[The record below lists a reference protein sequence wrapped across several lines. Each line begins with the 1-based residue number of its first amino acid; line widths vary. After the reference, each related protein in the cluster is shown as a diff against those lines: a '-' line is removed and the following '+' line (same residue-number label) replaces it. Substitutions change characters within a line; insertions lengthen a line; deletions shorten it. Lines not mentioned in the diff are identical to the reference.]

1 MKLTILKE
9 ELKKCKA
16 CGKGIRL
23 NLTIVENDNEINRDL
38 TGINTCG
45 VSFSFQAIQPL
56 FWSGMILFIR

>member
-23 NLTIVENDNEINRDL
+23 NLTIVENDNEINKNL
-38 TGINTCG
+38 TGKNTCE
-45 VSFSFQAIQPL
+45 VL
-56 FWSGMILFIR
+56 FLCLSAKKV